1 MPSPPEH
8 ERAEILLPAM
18 ARALGRIRYL
28 AKDLPNIADV
38 FDDMDQAIADGISI
52 PVEEVP
58 EMTGTAESLSE
69 SERALDAL
77 LSRALLKLPED
88 LTAGLP
94 EDHFDRATEQQFQTS
109 WQKAAE
115 AIAAGELNQ
124 ATQVL
129 QHTPYSALARIE
141 KGLAHWAHCLE
152 AAQFRRNPP
161 ERT

>member
-1 MPSPPEH
+1 VPSLPEH

-28 AKDLPNIADV
+28 TKDLADIADV
-38 FDDMDQAIADGISI
+38 FDDMDRAIADGMSI

-94 EDHFDRATEQQFQTS
+94 EDDFDTAMERQFQIS

-115 AIAAGELNQ
+115 AIAAGELNH
-124 ATQVL
+124 ATRVL
-129 QHTPYSALARIE
+129 QHTPYPALARIE

-152 AAQFRRNPP
+152 AAEFRRNPP